1 MFKMCFRSRVPA
13 IPRLRLSLSR
23 SAEAV
28 GDLSFS
34 NSDQVQQQTFLFSNC
49 TANTDT
55 AQICTPAP
63 QTSGRNPCS
72 VAADRRDSE
81 WFRPA
86 VKRCELSALR

>member
-23 SAEAV
+23 SAEAA

-34 NSDQVQQQTFLFSNC
+34 NSDRVQQQTFLFSNC

-55 AQICTPAP
+55 AQICTPRRRHVDAIP
-63 QTSGRNPCS
+63 ALWRRIAETVNGSGP
-72 VAADRRDSE
+72 
-81 WFRPA
+81 
-86 VKRCELSALR
+86 L